1 MAKGKSYEMDIKII
15 GEIDKSLSS
24 AATAAQKELQEI
36 AAYAARNS
44 DIVNHS
50 FRNFDTRGIDALGNI
65 ADNAFGL
72 VASGAKL
79 AAEAIGGIAVA
90 SVMVGANF
98 EEQMS
103 VVQSISNVS
112 LEEMKL
118 LEDMAKQMGRSTKFS
133 ASEAG
138 EAFEYMSMAGWKT
151 EEMLD
156 GINGVMD
163 LAAASGES
171 LALTSDI
178 VTDAI
183 TAFGL
188 SAKDTNHF
196 VDVLAAASSNANT
209 NVAMMGESFK
219 YAAPLA
225 GSFGFTIEDTALMLG
240 MMANSGIKASQAGT
254 SLRKIF
260 TALSS
265 EIKINQADGSLLTI
279 QTSDQAGKMRDLRD
293 IIDDVR
299 AAFSGMSEE
308 QRLAA
313 QDTLKHAAQELS
325 ISLEDENGKLKTQ
338 AQLYAEISEGMQ
350 GLTDAGKVAEAE
362 ELAGKTG
369 MAGLLTIIN
378 TSEEDYQKLADAIDN
393 ADGTAK
399 RMAETRIN
407 NLKGDVTILKSGLEG
422 VGVEIYDQLKDP
434 LRDVVQGVTDFVN
447 DDIVNALPTIRR
459 EMKQLGKFVS
469 DGLDPLIDAGGW
481 FLDNPHVLAGGLMG
495 IGGALATFKAAQ
507 GVSHAVKSISNLS
520 KLVSAWPV
528 AVAGLAI
535 GGIVGISTAIK
546 TSNEKLKKENLAEHF
561 GNISLSIE
569 ELQQV
574 ASDLLYTDS
583 IGQITEGLEAM
594 SEVDEIGR
602 KINSVTKEINKA
614 NWKVEI
620 GLELSEQEMTN
631 YQANIQDFI
640 QSSQDQVLQMQ
651 YATSLELNAFMG
663 DDLQGQAIQE
673 QFDAFYTS
681 RYSELQYWGGRLGDV
696 VAEAFSDHML
706 DPDEAKAIRKLQEKM
721 IKMQSNLTMGSS
733 NLNARFEVMRSKYG
747 DELNAETFQ
756 NLQIEMEEQVQA
768 KNAEAEKGYFELLDI
783 MQQIGYSEE
792 EYNKQKDIL
801 FGKLLTQQA
810 ENRSTAVNFQVDT
823 IMQQYEKELGDAL
836 PEFEVGM
843 QELLETALINIE
855 VGNSSGASVFE
866 TFIDEMQKLG
876 EKSGLE
882 KDSIDAITALYEP
895 LQKEIEELDNARSK
909 LLELNIETPK
919 SLDNA
924 FKNVSKIGALV
935 GDKNAILSYSA
946 NIISSSE
953 YKDRVLEAYGA
964 GEAIP
969 EQFIK
974 GIESREKDLDLA
986 GERLHRNFIEKMQE
1000 RFENPLNF
1008 RIPINLQ
1015 TSITMQNDMRNI
1027 IPDLALEYET
1037 TSATTSTNIKGMQPE
1052 RYAKGGLIENPTL
1065 SWFAEESPEMA
1076 IPINNSSRSVALW
1089 QETGRLL
1096 GIYKENNY
1104 AKFAENISQA
1114 VMISE
1119 ANKNQSGNSGNQ
1131 YIFSPVLNL
1140 NNDTRKEEFQEMQE
1154 EMFERFAEYMEQR
1167 ENEKRRKSF

>member
-1 MAKGKSYEMDIKII
+1 MDIKII

-24 AATAAQKELQEI
+24 AATAAQKELQQI

-133 ASEAG
+133 ATEAG
-138 EAFEYMSMAGWKT
+138 QAFEYMSMAGWKT

-447 DDIVNALPTIRR
+447 DDIVNALPTVRR

-583 IGQITEGLEAM
+583 IGQITAGLEAM

-602 KINSVTKEINKA
+602 KIDSVTKEIEKA

-663 DDLQGQAIQE
+663 DDLQGQAMQE
-673 QFDAFYTS
+673 QFDAFYAS
-681 RYSELQYWGGRLGDV
+681 QYSELQYWGGRLGDV
-696 VAEAFSDHML
+696 VAEAFSDGML
-706 DPDEAKAIRKLQEKM
+706 DIDEAKAIRKLQEKM
-721 IKMQSNLTMGSS
+721 IKMQSTLSTS
-733 NLNARFEVMRSKYG
+733 NLNAKFEVIRSKQG
-747 DELNAETFQ
+747 DELNTESFQ
-756 NLQIEMEEQVQA
+756 NLQAEIEQQLQVENE
-768 KNAEAEKGYFELLDI
+768 KAEKTYFELLDT

-810 ENRSTAVNFQVDT
+810 ENRSAAVNFQVDT

-836 PEFEVGM
+836 PEFERQT
-843 QELLETALINIE
+843 QELLEKALYDIE
-855 VGNSSGASVFE
+855 VNGYEARSTWLTFE
-866 TFIDEMQKLG
+866 RDLQNLG
-876 EKSGLE
+876 KKSGLE
-882 KDSIDAITALYEP
+882 KDDINAITALYEP
-895 LQKEIEELDNARSK
+895 LQKEIKELESIRNK
-909 LLELNIETPK
+909 LLDLHIEVPK
-919 SLDNA
+919 NLANA
-924 FKNVSKIGALV
+924 FVNTSKIGAITGNLDAIYGYV
-935 GDKNAILSYSA
+935 G
-946 NIISSSE
+946 NIGASPE
-953 YKDRVLEAYGA
+953 YKDRLKEVHECSGA
-964 GEAIP
+964 IAE
-969 EQFIK
+969 EVIK
-974 GIESREKDLDLA
+974 GIEDKERDLDLA
-986 GERLHRNFIEKMQE
+986 GERLYKNFIEKMQE

-1008 RIPINLQ
+1008 RIPLGISA
-1015 TSITMQNDMRNI
+1015 SITMQNDMRNI

-1037 TSATTSTNIKGMQPE
+1037 TSATTSTNIKGMKPE

-1076 IPINNSSRSVALW
+1076 IPINGSSRSVALW

-1140 NNDTRKEEFQEMQE
+1140 NNDTRKEEFQEIEE